1 MSKKFLVTIAAS
13 LAMTAAAFAAGEAP
27 GVTTT
32 EIKVGATFPF
42 SGPAS
47 ALGNSGKGL
56 IAYVNSINDRGGVNG
71 RKINLITYDDAY
83 SPPKAVEHTRK
94 LIESDEVA
102 FMFGQLGT
110 PSNSATNKY
119 LTGKKVPSAFITTG
133 ATKFTDTKEYP
144 LTTTALPSYDT
155 EGRIYAKY
163 FREQMPNA
171 KVGILYQNDDFGK
184 DFLNAM
190 KAGYKDEAATKI
202 IAMPY
207 EVSDPT
213 VDSQVVNLKT
223 AAPDAFLFAGTPKF
237 AAQALRKMHE
247 MGWKP
252 LTVVNFVAASIG
264 NTFAPVGLD
273 KVTGVVT
280 AGFQKDPTDPKW
292 KDDQGVKDFIVFFN
306 KYLPGADLADQNY
319 MYGYQQ
325 GMVLEQL
332 IKQSGKDLSR
342 ENIVKQSK
350 SIKDFNLPTALP
362 GIKVNTSDTVNQA
375 YTQLQLQRWNGKSW
389 DQFGGI
395 LKAE

>member
-1 MSKKFLVTIAAS
+1 MSKKLLVTLAAS
-13 LAMTAAAFAAGEAP
+13 LAMTVAAFAADNAP
-27 GVTTT
+27 GVTAT

-47 ALGNSGKGL
+47 SLGNSGKGL
-56 IAYVNSINDRGGVNG
+56 IAYINQINDRGGING
-71 RKINLITYDDAY
+71 RKINFITYDDAY

-94 LIESDEVA
+94 LVESDEVA

-110 PSNSATNKY
+110 PSNSATIKY

-133 ATKFTDTKEYP
+133 ATKFTDNKEYP
-144 LTTTALPSYDT
+144 LSTTALPSYDT
-155 EGRIYAKY
+155 EGKIYGKY
-163 FREQMPNA
+163 FRAQLPNA

-184 DFLNAM
+184 DFVNAM
-190 KAGYKDEAATKI
+190 KAVYKDEYATKVV
-202 IAMPY
+202 AMAY

-213 VDSQVVNLKT
+213 VDSQVVNLKA

-237 AAQALRKMHE
+237 AAQALRKINE

-273 KVTGVVT
+273 KVTGVIT
-280 AGFQKDPTDPKW
+280 AGFQKEPTDPKW
-292 KDDQGVKDFIVFFN
+292 KNDQGVKDYIAFFE

-325 GMVLEQL
+325 GMILEQL
-332 IKQSGKDLSR
+332 IKQAGKDLSR

-350 SIKDFNLPTALP
+350 SFKDFTLPTTLP
-362 GIKVNTSDTVNQA
+362 GIKVNTSEAVNQA
-375 YTQLQLQRWNGKSW
+375 YTQLQLQKWNGKSW
-389 DQFGGI
+389 DQFGEVM
-395 LKAE
+395 KAE